1 MDSPVIG
8 SFWRMFP
15 NDLICFILKLMNLFG
30 RIKNGIS
37 GRISALFRRT
47 KKPAAPLADRILA
60 DALLLGGIPSPSER
74 EEERAAFVAERLGSF
89 SVPYTVDKSGGIL
102 VRLHGRRSAEPL
114 LLFTGLGSERW
125 NSLESLGRLDTQY
138 ARGAG
143 LADALGPA
151 ALLSV
156 AEQYSSGSLCRE
168 RDIILFFSAA
178 AFDDPSRDA
187 FLLFAK
193 TKEQPFAA
201 LGIRGFALG
210 SLYNPVPG
218 SRRLEIKLSRQ
229 AKESAPDNAITGA
242 LVKMAA
248 AFLETAGGADS
259 TLDLKTGI
267 RRIEAQSSCG
277 RPPEEGILELVL
289 ESADREKLDG
299 ALETVRS
306 GVERYNEGEPACSL
320 RVISDIPPSD
330 PALCRGLCETLK
342 TAMKELKI
350 KTTEEPGADPS
361 SFLANMGIPALSFGL
376 ASGREGLDHDTV
388 EIAAVET
395 GRRLLE
401 RCVELLSK
409 EDAP

>member
-1 MDSPVIG
+1 M
-8 SFWRMFP
+8 
-15 NDLICFILKLMNLFG
+15 LELMNFFD

-37 GRISALFRRT
+37 DRIGALFRRR

-60 DALLLGGIPSPSER
+60 DALLLGGIPSPAER
-74 EEERAAFVAERLGSF
+74 EEGRAAFVAERLQSF
-89 SVPYTVDKSGGIL
+89 SVPYTIDKSGGVL

-138 ARGAG
+138 TRGAG

-156 AEQYSSGSLCRE
+156 AEQYSSGFLCRE
-168 RDIILFFSAA
+168 RDIILFFSAS
-178 AFDDPSRDA
+178 AFDDPLRDA
-187 FLLFAK
+187 FLLFAGA
-193 TKEQPFAA
+193 KERPVAA
-201 LGIRGFALG
+201 LGIRGLALG
-210 SLYNPVPG
+210 SLYNPVLG

-229 AKESAPDNAITGA
+229 AKEGVPDNALAGA
-242 LVKMAA
+242 LVKMAS
-248 AFLETAGGADS
+248 AFLETDELAQ
-259 TLDLKTGI
+259 DLKAGV

-299 ALETVRS
+299 ALETIRFES
-306 GVERYNEGEPACSL
+306 ERYNEGELACSL
-320 RVISDIPPSD
+320 RVISDIPPAD

-342 TAMKELKI
+342 NAMKELKI
-350 KTTEEPGADPS
+350 KVTEEPGADPS
-361 SFLANMGIPALSFGL
+361 SFLVNMGIPALSFGL

-388 EIAAVET
+388 EIAAVEK
-395 GRRLLE
+395 GRLLLE
-401 RCVELLSK
+401 RCIELLSK
-409 EDAP
+409 EDVP